1 MNDQNQA
8 SGEAPI
14 SETPALDVG
23 RGLTDPIIHL
33 PPQDAEQA
41 GETEQAQA
49 IAPAEGSEENATAEL
64 PYDEIA
70 LATVRAFQQALID
83 AEHFDPNAFLTTIEN
98 GIFSPGIEEAQCIFL
113 INRAL
118 RLLIIERRDV
128 PEVDRNAALMGIV
141 DCKDVAAW
149 LPPLVAATIPT
160 LVKYKIGNPG
170 ITFTPGEEPAYL
182 KATATPAAE
191 APKVAN
197 SGVSGT
203 HATSSALQHGSAEW
217 KPEEVQTP
225 AIETSTGSVVAK
237 PAQTAA
243 DAAPCSTEP
252 V

>member
-1 MNDQNQA
+1 MTAQQDTGAAAIPQ
-8 SGEAPI
+8 EA
-14 SETPALDVG
+14 A
-23 RGLTDPIIHL
+23 
-33 PPQDAEQA
+33 DAQEQ
-41 GETEQAQA
+41 T
-49 IAPAEGSEENATAEL
+49 
-64 PYDEIA
+64 PYDAVA
-70 LATVRAFQQALID
+70 LATVRALQQALID
-83 AEHFDPNAFLTTIEN
+83 AEHFDANAFLTSIEN

-182 KATATPAAE
+182 KATATPVAE
-191 APKVAN
+191 
-197 SGVSGT
+197 
-203 HATSSALQHGSAEW
+203 
-217 KPEEVQTP
+217 TP
-225 AIETSTGSVVAK
+225 AVESSTGSVVAK
-237 PAQTAA
+237 PAETAA